1 MKIKLTIIEIENSSL
16 FLNQYNIIIL
26 TNFYNNFG
34 YT

>member
-1 MKIKLTIIEIENSSL
+1 MNIKLTIIEIENSSL
-16 FLNQYNIIIL
+16 FWNQYNIIRL